1 MYEYMFFSDYIP
13 RVKEKDRKKY
23 EYRISY
29 LNIVHN
35 IFVFIMFLCLFYCI
49 NKIATFK
56 NASAIR

>member
-13 RVKEKDRKKY
+13 RVKEKDRKKNMNI
-23 EYRISY
+23 EYHISTSFTTS
-29 LNIVHN
+29 L
-35 IFVFIMFLCLFYCI
+35 FLCLFYCI